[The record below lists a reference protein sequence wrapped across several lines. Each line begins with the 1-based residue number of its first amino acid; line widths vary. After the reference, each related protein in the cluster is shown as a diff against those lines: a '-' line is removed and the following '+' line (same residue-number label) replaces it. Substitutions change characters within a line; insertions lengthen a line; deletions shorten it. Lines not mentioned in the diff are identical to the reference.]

1 MIIVLIVVYIGVLG
15 AIQFDNSFEALPN
28 KMRILNFMGNSFGCS
43 ASGEHLVSAAR
54 DGYLKEA
61 KYLLECNPR
70 LAKYSTFRCSKFS
83 SALFSSSTTE

>member
-1 MIIVLIVVYIGVLG
+1 
-15 AIQFDNSFEALPN
+15 
-28 KMRILNFMGNSFGCS
+28 MGNSFGCS
-43 ASGEHLVSAAR
+43 ASREHMVSAAR

-83 SALFSSSTTE
+83 SALFSSSTTEWGIGKFSLYFWHCQAMISDD

>member
-15 AIQFDNSFEALPN
+15 AIQFGNSFEALPN
-28 KMRILNFMGNSFGCS
+28 KMRILNFMGNSFGCY

-54 DGYLKEA
+54 DGYLKET

-70 LAKYSTFRCSKFS
+70 LAKYSTF
-83 SALFSSSTTE
+83 